1 MTWIDRNGMPV
12 ESIPEEYIGFVYR
25 ITNNLD
31 GREYIGKKLAK
42 FSKTKMVKGKKKRFK
57 IDSDWKEYWGS
68 SELLKADIE
77 LLGAE
82 NFMRQIIHY
91 CKNKGSL
98 GYLEA
103 REQMDRRVLENP
115 DKFYNRQIMLRCHT
129 KHVKLD

>member
-1 MTWIDRNGMPV
+1 MTWIDHNGMPV

-25 ITNNLD
+25 IINVKD

-42 FSKTKMVKGKKKRFK
+42 FAKTKMVKGKKKRFK
-57 IDSDWKEYWGS
+57 VDSDWKEYWGS

-77 LLGAE
+77 LLGE
-82 NFMRQIIHY
+82 DSFLRQIIHY

-129 KHVKLD
+129 KHVKID